1 MLTKKE
7 TGLGP
12 ATVQEL
18 VGDRLRL
25 KRGEVE
31 VWARLALAYPYQPEP
46 GDLVLT
52 IGEEEIYVIGVLL
65 GRGKTVFETP
75 GDLHLRSR
83 GHVEIEGL
91 KGVEIRSDQVLI
103 KADKVET
110 IARTTFEKTV
120 SCYRWVKELLQ
131 TEAGRE
137 RKLIDGHYTMK
148 AERIVETADKDVK
161 IDGEQIHL
169 G

>member
-12 ATVQEL
+12 ATVLEL

-25 KRGEVE
+25 KRGDVE
-31 VWARLALAYPYQPEP
+31 AWARLALAYPYQPEP

-83 GHVEIEGL
+83 GHIEIEGL

-103 KADKVET
+103 KADKDIILHPST
-110 IARTTFEKTV
+110 I
-120 SCYRWVKELLQ
+120 YRDVGFYI
-131 TEAGRE
+131 AGTA
-137 RKLIDGHYTMK
+137 LTLFY
-148 AERIVETADKDVK
+148 IV
-161 IDGEQIHL
+161 
-169 G
+169 

>member
-1 MLTKKE
+1 MLTKNE

-12 ATVQEL
+12 ATVLEL
-18 VGDRLRL
+18 VGDRLKL
-25 KRGEVE
+25 KRGEAE
-31 VWARLALAYPYQPEP
+31 VWARLALAYPYQPES

-52 IGEEEIYVIGVLL
+52 IGEEEVYVIGVLL
-65 GRGKTVFETP
+65 GRGKTVFDTP

-83 GHVEIEGL
+83 GRIEIEGL
-91 KGVEIRSDQVLI
+91 KGVEIRSEQVLI

-110 IARTTFEKTV
+110 IARTAFEKLV
-120 SCYRWVKELLQ
+120 SSYRWVKEIIQ

-137 RKLIDGHYTMK
+137 RKIIDGHYTVK